1 MAKHHGARQQK
12 RIAKQKAKRASKRSM
27 LLRRES
33 KDPTIRLQ
41 GAGKWPVVRALVGSE
56 LWDEGIGYLLIARQE
71 SEGRLIYAS
80 FLVDVYCLGVKNAFW
95 DAGTQKELAEL
106 IRKMDEVQ
114 EMQPITPACLAKIV
128 LGAVEFAQSFGFRPH
143 PDYHHAATL
152 LDGIDPAT
160 CPHQFTF
167 GRDGK
172 PFYMSGPNESFAQ
185 AQAIAQRVQAAG
197 GHFIVGIP
205 GAGAE
210 ELLGIEGELDQLDAL
225 EDDSSSDE

>member
-12 RIAKQKAKRASKRSM
+12 RLAKQKAKRSEKRSM

-41 GAGKWPVVRALVGSE
+41 GAGSWPVVRALVGAQ

-71 SEGRLIYAS
+71 SEGRVIYAG

-95 DAGTQKELAEL
+95 GAGTQKELAEM
-106 IRKMDEVQ
+106 IRKMDEMQ
-114 EMQPITPACLAKIV
+114 RMQPITPACLAKIIQ
-128 LGAVEFAQSFGFRPH
+128 GAVEYAQSYGFRPH
-143 PDYHHAATL
+143 PDYHHAAML

-160 CPHQFTF
+160 CPDQFTF

-172 PFYMSGPNESFAQ
+172 PLYIAGPNESFAQ
-185 AQAIAQRVQAAG
+185 AQAIAQRIQASG
-197 GHFIVGIP
+197 GHFFMEIP
-205 GAGAE
+205 GAAAE
-210 ELLGIEGELDQLDAL
+210 ELRGIEGEFDQLDSL